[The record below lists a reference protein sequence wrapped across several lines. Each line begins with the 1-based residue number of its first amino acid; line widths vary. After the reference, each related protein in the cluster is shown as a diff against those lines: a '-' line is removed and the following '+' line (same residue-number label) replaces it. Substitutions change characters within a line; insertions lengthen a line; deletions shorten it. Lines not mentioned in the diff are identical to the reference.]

1 MKRIKQRLA
10 ALLVVLTLLLGCTAP
25 AFAAKSEWIDLDRRG
40 SIKVSLFDTETAAP
54 VPGGELTLYRVA
66 SVKLDDGNLSFAYT
80 NGFEDCGIE
89 LGDLSESE
97 LAVQLAKRIA
107 DTAESKTVEVGSAG
121 VAEFTD
127 LELGLYLVLQS
138 TPATDYDRIQP
149 FLVSVPMQENGRY
162 IYHVDALPKAG
173 TATHNPPPDTP
184 DKPEGPDK
192 PDNPEKPETPDTP
205 DDPKNPNAPNPDNP
219 DGWVLDGRP
228 DADQAN
234 PNAPDPNSPNGWV
247 LGAHG
252 LPQTGQLNWPVPVLL
267 AAGCVLMA
275 VGGFLRRK
283 DCRHES

>member
-1 MKRIKQRLA
+1 MKRSNKRLA
-10 ALLVVLTLLLGCTAP
+10 ALLAALALLVWCAVP
-25 AFAAKSEWIDLDRRG
+25 AFALEVVDLNRTG
-40 SIKVSLFDTETAAP
+40 SIKVSLYDTETSEL
-54 VPGGELTLYRVA
+54 VRGGALTLYRVA
-66 SVKLDDGNLSFAYT
+66 KVKKSSADLSFAYT

-162 IYHVDALPKAG
+162 IYNVDALPKAG

-192 PDNPEKPETPDTP
+192 PDNPEKPESPDTP

-228 DADQAN
+228 EADGAN

>member
-10 ALLVVLTLLLGCTAP
+10 ALLVVLTLLLGCAAP
-25 AFAAKSEWIDLDRRG
+25 AFAARSEWIDLDRRG
-40 SIKVSLFDTETAAP
+40 SIKVSLFDTETSEP

-97 LAVQLAKRIA
+97 LAIQLAKCIA
-107 DTAESKTVEVGSAG
+107 DTAESKTVEVSSAG

-127 LELGLYLVLQS
+127 LELGLYLILQS

-149 FLVSVPMQENGRY
+149 FLVSVPMQENGSY
-162 IYHVDALPKAG
+162 IYNVDALPKAG

-184 DKPEGPDK
+184 DKPEEPDK
-192 PDNPEKPETPDTP
+192 PETPETPETPDTP
-205 DDPKNPNAPNPDNP
+205 ENPNAPDPNNP

-228 DADQAN
+228 DPDKAN
-234 PNAPDPNSPNGWV
+234 PNAPDPNNPNGWV
-247 LGAHG
+247 LGAHD

-267 AAGCVLMA
+267 AAGCVLVA
-275 VGGFLRRK
+275 VGVCLRRK
-283 DCRHES
+283 ARRHES

>member
-66 SVKLDDGNLSFAYT
+66 SVKLDDGNLSCAYT

-97 LAVQLAKRIA
+97 LAVQLAKHIA

-138 TPATDYDRIQP
+138 TPATDYDCIQP

-162 IYHVDALPKAG
+162 IYNVDALPKVG
-173 TATHNPPPDTP
+173 TATHNPPDTP
-184 DKPEGPDK
+184 DKPEGPD
-192 PDNPEKPETPDTP
+192 NPEKPETPETPDTP
-205 DDPKNPNAPNPDNP
+205 DDPKNPNAPDPNNP

-228 DADQAN
+228 EADGAN
-234 PNAPDPNSPNGWV
+234 PNAPDPNSPSGWV

-275 VGGFLRRK
+275 VGGLLRRK
-283 DCRHES
+283 GCRHES

>member
-97 LAVQLAKRIA
+97 LAVQLAKHIA
-107 DTAESKTVEVGSAG
+107 ETTESKTVEVGSAG

-162 IYHVDALPKAG
+162 IYNVDALPKAG

-205 DDPKNPNAPNPDNP
+205 DDPKNPNAPDPNNP

-228 DADQAN
+228 EADRAN
-234 PNAPDPNSPNGWV
+234 PNAPDPNNPKGWV

-283 DCRHES
+283 GCRHES